1 MFSINSFYLSIFNFF
16 DLVLLKSKLNYIFY
30 SYTNTYYT
38 NLAYILP
45 KIKAFT
51 VYFNEQMNTILT
63 ERWQFSTVRTLFYNS
78 LFKFWKQF
86 YIVSYAKIRYKGKG
100 YKLYLKKE
108 NRIFF
113 QFGLSHKWYV
123 HDTNSHFFFLTK
135 GKMLFLGLNKKIFYD
150 FLFKLIRSRY
160 LNIFTA
166 RGLRLSRQVVFKK
179 VGKISAYR

>member
-1 MFSINSFYLSIFNFF
+1 MFTVNSFYLYVFNFF

-30 SYTNTYYT
+30 SYTNIYFT
-38 NLAYILP
+38 NLSYIKP
-45 KIKAFT
+45 KFSDFQI
-51 VYFNEQMNTILT
+51 YFNGQMKTMIINKW
-63 ERWQFSTVRTLFYNS
+63 RCSTVRTLFYKS
-78 LFKFWKQF
+78 LYKFWKQF
-86 YIVSYAKIRYKGKG
+86 YIISYAKIRYKGKG

-123 HDTNSHFFFLTK
+123 SDVYSHFFFLMK
-135 GKMLFLGLNKKIFYD
+135 GKLLFLGLNKKVFYD
-150 FLFKLIRSRY
+150 FLFRLIRSRY